1 MMEVPTWMP
10 KLRRGREEDNELKF
24 SKSMKLE
31 DDSSHKGHWVQ
42 TGYLPFVPLVH
53 TSPPHSVP
61 WEWKPMD
68 KINRFPCF
76 LVLVGF
82 GLRGLS
88 ADLREGGRVP
98 GLQVSALQCG
108 LLYTS
113 LSFWVPGLLF
123 LVPSG

>member
-1 MMEVPTWMP
+1 MMEAPTWMP

-24 SKSMKLE
+24 S
-31 DDSSHKGHWVQ
+31 
-42 TGYLPFVPLVH
+42 FVPLVH